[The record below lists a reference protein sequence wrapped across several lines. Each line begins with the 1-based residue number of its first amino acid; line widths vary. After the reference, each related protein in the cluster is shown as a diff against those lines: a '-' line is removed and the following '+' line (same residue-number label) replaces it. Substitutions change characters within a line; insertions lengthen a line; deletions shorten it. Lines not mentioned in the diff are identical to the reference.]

1 MGIISWLIFGLLAG
15 VLAKVAMPG
24 RDSGGLIFTILLGIL
39 GSALGGWIGT
49 QLGWGTVRGF
59 DLRSLGLAILGGIV
73 ILAIYR
79 ALRR

>member
-15 VLAKVAMPG
+15 VLAKIVMPG
-24 RDSGGLIFTILLGIL
+24 RDSGGLIFTVVLGIL
-39 GSALGGWIGT
+39 GSAVGGWIGT

-59 DLRSLGLAILGGIV
+59 DLRSLGLAILGGV
-73 ILAIYR
+73 VVLAIYR

>member
-15 VLAKVAMPG
+15 VLAKVVMPG
-24 RDSGGLIFTILLGIL
+24 RDGGGFIFTVVLGIL

-59 DLRSLGLAILGGIV
+59 DLRSLGLAILGGVV

-79 ALRR
+79 TLQR

>member
-15 VLAKVAMPG
+15 VLAKVVMPG

-59 DLRSLGLAILGGIV
+59 DLRSLGLAILGGVV

-79 ALRR
+79 ALRS